1 MKILVLNWQDIRNP
15 LGGGAEVHL
24 HQIFKRIAARGHS
37 VTLFCS
43 RFAGAGAEE
52 VIDGINV
59 IRHGR
64 RNFFNYHVPFR
75 YWTRFKN
82 EGFDVVVDDVN
93 KVPFFTPWFVK
104 EPLVG
109 ILHHFFGKSIFAETN
124 VAGAMYVLAGEK
136 LALRAYRTTPMA
148 VVSESTR
155 QELMKAGFP
164 EGNLHIVSNCV
175 DHSLY
180 KQLSSARPQTIG
192 YLGRLKNYK
201 SAEDLLY
208 AFEIVHREFPDLRL
222 VILGEGNARPG
233 LERIARELAISPR
246 VNFLG
251 HVGEIEKVSYL
262 NQMKYVVNTSSKE
275 GWGLTVIE
283 ANACGVPVIASD
295 VPGLRD
301 SVLDGKTGLL
311 YEYGN
316 IEQLAEK
323 MFLLLRDENLRTQL
337 SQEAVAWARTF
348 DWEKSADAMLE
359 ILRGTVERSTGSGM
373 KPAS

>member
-24 HQIFKRIAARGHS
+24 HEIFKRIAARGHE

-43 RFAGAGAEE
+43 HFAGAEE
-52 VIDGINV
+52 EEVVDGIKV
-59 IRHGR
+59 VRQGK
-64 RNFFNYHVPFR
+64 RNFFNYYVPFR
-75 YWTRFKN
+75 YRSQFRK

-93 KVPFFTPWFVK
+93 KIPFFTPWYVK

-124 VAGAMYVLAGEK
+124 VVGALYVLTAER
-136 LALRAYRTTPMA
+136 LAMRAYRKTPMV
-148 VVSESTR
+148 VVSESTKE
-155 QELMKAGFP
+155 ELMANGFSD
-164 EGNLHIVSNCV
+164 ENLHIVSNCV

-180 KQLSSARPQTIG
+180 KPMSSARPQTIG

-201 SAEDLLY
+201 SVEDLLY
-208 AFEIVHREFPDLRL
+208 AFEIVHREFPQIRL
-222 VILGEGNARPG
+222 VVLGEGNARPG
-233 LERIARELAISPR
+233 LEKIARELTISAK
-246 VNFLG
+246 VDFLG
-251 HVGEIEKVSYL
+251 HVSEIEKVSYL

-301 SVLDGKTGLL
+301 SVLDSKTGLL

-323 MFLLLRDENLRTQL
+323 MFLLLRDENLRSRL
-337 SQEAVAWARTF
+337 SREAVEWSRTF

-359 ILRGTVERSTGSGM
+359 LLEHAVSQRST
-373 KPAS
+373 